1 MWVIPPFSLQ
11 GQRTSSEWLTH
22 RRPGEVSA
30 VLGAFTKCQEQCLS
44 WSVAFTVPALFM
56 FSRVKQLICP
66 SVWAALIFGLTAFIF
81 PVRKRWSHES
91 LALLPSLGLSTK
103 HRCCYKAVK
112 HPTAKQ
118 LRGSKRTGWFCFFSK
133 SSSELSAEWRCHI
146 KMPFCTS
153 AFP

>member
-1 MWVIPPFSLQ
+1 MSHSTFLPTRTEDQQWVAYSPKARGGERCPWSLHQIP
-11 GQRTSSEWLTH
+11 RA
-22 RRPGEVSA
+22 VSFLECGFHCPCL
-30 VLGAFTKCQEQCLS
+30 VHVFTCQ
-44 WSVAFTVPALFM
+44 
-56 FSRVKQLICP
+56 
-66 SVWAALIFGLTAFIF
+66 AAYLPECMSCFNFGLTAFIF
-81 PVRKRWSHES
+81 PVRKRRSHES
-91 LALLPSLGLSTK
+91 LALLPSPGLSTK

-118 LRGSKRTGWFCFFSK
+118 LRGSKRTGWFCFFFK